1 MKTAQRETRLYLS
14 ERMFTLTFCFSYFKS
29 WPEKLLRIL
38 EEHPSEASLL
48 CHGAPGSA
56 RRSWSSF
63 STQGRAPSTW
73 VGAGPP
79 SASTKGTR
87 GKAQNQKSVGTSM
100 AVSSRLEQIT
110 HAPAIT
116 KPRATAKGSRW
127 KEPGPLC
134 RRWLP
139 TPLSRCRGLPP
150 AAGLGVRPLALHNSH
165 SCYPK
170 TAQMKGRLVPHAPAC
185 VHSPPRLSSSP

>member
-1 MKTAQRETRLYLS
+1 MRHGFILARGCSRWRFVSHTLS
-14 ERMFTLTFCFSYFKS
+14 RD
-29 WPEKLLRIL
+29 
-38 EEHPSEASLL
+38 
-48 CHGAPGSA
+48 
-56 RRSWSSF
+56 RRSFCAFWKSILQKPPCSA
-63 STQGRAPSTW
+63 TEPQARLG
-73 VGAGPP
+73 GAGAASAPKGELPGPEWALGHRLPP
-79 SASTKGTR
+79 RKELGVKPR
-87 GKAQNQKSVGTSM
+87 IRNLWVRVWQGGSVIKVR
-100 AVSSRLEQIT
+100 AIT

-170 TAQMKGRLVPHAPAC
+170 TARMRGRLVPHAPAC
-185 VHSPPRLSSSP
+185 VRSPPRLSSSP